1 MAAAILGWPEPACGP
16 GGWPRWTTPACDPS
30 WFGSGP
36 QAPVWWPAAWVHLQ
50 NHLPSVLLTA
60 PQIGPAGAKG
70 PGLRLCLP
78 VMAGGRVAAQ
88 SRGRSWPARLA
99 VPPESRRREVSG
111 RPAARG
117 PSMVAGAR
125 DLSGTPIGLATQLAP
140 PGDVADRRIRFLQ
153 HM

>member
-1 MAAAILGWPEPACGP
+1 
-16 GGWPRWTTPACDPS
+16 
-30 WFGSGP
+30 
-36 QAPVWWPAAWVHLQ
+36 
-50 NHLPSVLLTA
+50 
-60 PQIGPAGAKG
+60 
-70 PGLRLCLP
+70 
-78 VMAGGRVAAQ
+78 MAGDRVAAQ